1 MFRIIF
7 IFLLLINLCFSEEI
21 KLKSYTNSPIIGK
34 IKTTKKRNEIKI
46 YVEGIEKI
54 VQKVWNDNSDEEY
67 YDYYEKEISILV
79 DNISKNYSIID
90 IFTIN
95 LNFDDNEEICL
106 VLKKDGKN
114 YIKIYYYSSED
125 DKFYDF
131 LNEEQNQEIKRL
143 FSTDKNFSIDKLK
156 KYLNDKLPFVE
167 LDTREFLYNIKKE
180 FDKNLLSE
188 NLKFLCA
195 NLGDELV
202 YTDNSKNYYVFYYS
216 GTRNIYS
223 LSSYFE
229 GELGKNYY
237 PITGIAYYKNYGS
250 SELGDG
256 AIRKVEYK
264 DKKILKESII
274 QSIEPKILQE
284 VFYNLN
290 TLRVEKEYIYRDDIL
305 SKKILYTYSS
315 DGKQEKVVE
324 NYDDFKQIQNWQ
336 KDKNGKLKE
345 RYKTEFQEIDVSKGQ
360 LLYESLDNRLYTLY
374 NNKIEKWC
382 YILMQRHPNE
392 WEYFYIK
399 EIFNGTISDLN
410 LKNGIADILKDGYT
424 EIYSESYPVSLDSW
438 TDIVEKGY
446 YRKNKKDG
454 MWIFNYAGQIYSK
467 VYYIKGIPICYWDY
481 DADDRLTEFGIYINS
496 KRVKLKSNGYFYGI
510 SK

>member
-54 VQKVWNDNSDEEY
+54 VQKVWNDNSEEEY
-67 YDYYEKEISILV
+67 YDSYEEEISILV

-188 NLKFLCA
+188 NLKFLRV
-195 NLGDELV
+195 NLGNELV

-223 LSSYFE
+223 LFSYCE

-237 PITGIAYYKNYGS
+237 PITGIAYYKNYGNS
-250 SELGDG
+250 GDG

-274 QSIEPKILQE
+274 QSFEPKISQDI
-284 VFYNLN
+284 FYDLN
-290 TLRVEKEYIYRDDIL
+290 TSRVQKEYIYRNGIL
-305 SKKILYTYSS
+305 SKKILYTYLSN
-315 DGKQEKVVE
+315 GKQEKVVE

-345 RYKTEFQEIDVSKGQ
+345 RYKTEFQELDVSKGQ
-360 LLYESLDNRLYTLY
+360 LLYESLRTRLYTLY
-374 NNKIEKWC
+374 NNKTEKWC
-382 YILMQRHPNE
+382 YVLMKRHPKE
-392 WEYFYIK
+392 CDYFYVK
-399 EIFNGTISDLN
+399 EIFYGTVSDLN
-410 LKNGIADILKDGYT
+410 LKNGISDIPKDGYT
-424 EIYSESYPVSLDSW
+424 EIYATNYPVFLDSS
-438 TDIVEKGY
+438 TQIIEKGY

-496 KRVKLKSNGYFYGI
+496 KRVKLKSNRYFYGI
-510 SK
+510 SE